1 MKLFFSILTLLVVAV
16 VAVCA
21 VSGKLGEALA
31 LATLSAAVLS
41 GFSGHVPAGAFGVNT
56 LTGLIPDFYAA
67 LDVVSRELT
76 GFLPAA
82 QRDASADRCALN
94 ATMRS
99 PVTAANTAVGNI
111 TPAMTIPSTAAQTI
125 ANVPFTIQK
134 SRFAPFSWTGEE
146 QNAINTGI
154 GYLTIQQDQIAQA
167 IRAIVNEM
175 EADLASA
182 AALGSSRAFGATAGT
197 APVLADFAQAKKI
210 LDDNGAPLSD
220 RHCIIDTTAGV
231 ALRNTA
237 NLFRVNEAGE
247 DSMLRQGILGNLYG
261 FDIRESAQVVRP
273 TAGSMASATST
284 NAAFTVGQTVIPL
297 ATAGTGVVAAGD
309 IITFANDTNKY
320 VVDSVSFAGAN
331 PASGDTITLE
341 APGLRVAQAA
351 ATRAITV
358 FATSTRNIAMTRNAL
373 LVGTRLPALPAEGDM
388 AIDRTVEVD
397 PRTGIAFELAVYPG
411 FRMVTYHISAAW
423 GVRVMK
429 PEHIATIIG

>member
-1 MKLFFSILTLLVVAV
+1 
-16 VAVCA
+16 
-21 VSGKLGEALA
+21 
-31 LATLSAAVLS
+31 
-41 GFSGHVPAGAFGVNT
+41 
-56 LTGLIPDFYAA
+56 LIPDFYAA

-82 QRDASADRCALN
+82 QRDASADRCSLN

-99 PVTAANTAVGNI
+99 FVTPSNTAVGNI
-111 TPAMTIPSTAAQTI
+111 TPAMTIPATAAQTI
-125 ANVPFTIQK
+125 GNVPFTIQK

-146 QNAINTGI
+146 QRGVDTGV

-175 EADLASA
+175 EADLGSA

-197 APVLADFAQAKKI
+197 APVLADFAQAQKI

-220 RHCIIDTTAGV
+220 RHCIIDTTAAV
-231 ALRNTA
+231 ALSGTA
-237 NLFRVNEAGE
+237 NLFRVNESGD
-247 DSMLRQGILGNLYG
+247 DSLIRQGILGSLYG
-261 FDIRESAQVVRP
+261 FDIRKSAQVARP
-273 TAGSMASATST
+273 TAGTMASATSS

-297 ATAGTGVVAAGD
+297 AAAGTGVVAAGD
-309 IITFANDTNKY
+309 IISFANDSNRY
-320 VVDSVSFAGAN
+320 VVAAVSFAGAN
-331 PASGDTITLE
+331 PGASDTITLA

-358 FATSTRNIAMTRNAL
+358 LATSARNIAMTRNAL